1 MKNYT
6 WDYIQKHPQ
15 QTKRLLGIDYDQL
28 IKLIKQGKILHQ
40 RKQEEVEQKKIRLIK
55 TGGGNHPKLSA
66 EEQIILM
73 LVYLRHHLS
82 FQILG
87 LLFQV
92 SESTAHNL
100 FNYWQ
105 KLFQDS
111 LPPSLLEQVK
121 KSPEEIEQIREELT
135 NYELIVDTSEQ
146 VIERPS
152 DYESQKQYY
161 SGKQKRHTLK
171 SQFVVLPKG
180 KDIVDVVVGQP
191 GPISDIKICRQTLN
205 RFKQKQFLS
214 GDKAYVGESQITT
227 PSKKPKNGELTDSQK
242 EKNKILSSRRIFV
255 EHLIRVVKIFKIAQ
269 ERFRLDK
276 SRYQSVILTVCSL
289 VRLRIRS
296 LILEVI
302 ESAESGQVID
312 VFMNHN
318 FTPELNLETSNSHLL
333 VLLTQFW
340 LRY

>member
-6 WDYIQKHPQ
+6 WDYIQRHPQ

-121 KSPEEIEQIREELT
+121 KSPEEIEQIRE
-135 NYELIVDTSEQ
+135 
-146 VIERPS
+146 
-152 DYESQKQYY
+152 
-161 SGKQKRHTLK
+161 
-171 SQFVVLPKG
+171 
-180 KDIVDVVVGQP
+180 
-191 GPISDIKICRQTLN
+191 
-205 RFKQKQFLS
+205 
-214 GDKAYVGESQITT
+214 
-227 PSKKPKNGELTDSQK
+227 
-242 EKNKILSSRRIFV
+242 
-255 EHLIRVVKIFKIAQ
+255 
-269 ERFRLDK
+269 
-276 SRYQSVILTVCSL
+276 
-289 VRLRIRS
+289 
-296 LILEVI
+296 
-302 ESAESGQVID
+302 
-312 VFMNHN
+312 
-318 FTPELNLETSNSHLL
+318 
-333 VLLTQFW
+333 
-340 LRY
+340 